1 MNEKVI
7 DHRRYMKAMAYRDDC
22 IFVGMF
28 LLFPLFVV
36 ISLIHAVNSSPLNYR
51 KSKNYRRLAWQIVII
66 FIVILV
72 FKAGNEV
79 EISPTFQ
86 FLVNNYGLYF
96 LIPFIVLLTI
106 SVYEHKRFLDLKAH
120 YKKMV
125 LEDGIADINEIARI
139 TGHSPLVVKCDLQ
152 CMIDS
157 SSLDGV
163 YIDGNS
169 LIFDNDEEGC
179 DCGEDEY
186 CDYCADEGCECGE
199 DEHCEYCA
207 GEEDCELEKSV
218 AEKVQ
223 LPKDMECHGCGARIR
238 INPHQTKEC
247 DYCGSIAH
255 YT

>member
-1 MNEKVI
+1 MNETVI

-66 FIVILV
+66 FTVILV

-79 EISPTFQ
+79 EIGPTFQ

-96 LIPFIVLLTI
+96 LIPFIVLLTM
-106 SVYEHKRFLDLKAH
+106 SVYEYKKFLDLKAH

-152 CMIDS
+152 CMIES

-169 LIFDNDEEGC
+169 LIFDNKEEGC
-179 DCGEDEY
+179 DYCVDESS
-186 CDYCADEGCECGE
+186 DCGE

-207 GEEDCELEKSV
+207 GEEDCELDKSV

-223 LPKDMECHGCGARIR
+223 LPKDIECHGCGARIR
-238 INPHQTKEC
+238 INPRQTKEC
-247 DYCGSIAH
+247 DYCGSIVH
-255 YT
+255 YP